1 MLYAVSPLYLAYN
14 VFIIAFAV
22 ALSDRVLPRATR
34 SQTTYEAVTLAYD
47 LLILLSFFA
56 ISFTLVFMSV
66 NSKNWNVMVQLSMFP
81 IARKYLTFDH

>member
-1 MLYAVSPLYLAYN
+1 MLYALSPLYLAYN
-14 VFIIAFAV
+14 VFTVAFAV
-22 ALSDRVLPRATR
+22 ALSDRVLPPATR

-47 LLILLSFFA
+47 LLMLFFFA

-81 IARKYLTFDH
+81 IAEKYLTFDH